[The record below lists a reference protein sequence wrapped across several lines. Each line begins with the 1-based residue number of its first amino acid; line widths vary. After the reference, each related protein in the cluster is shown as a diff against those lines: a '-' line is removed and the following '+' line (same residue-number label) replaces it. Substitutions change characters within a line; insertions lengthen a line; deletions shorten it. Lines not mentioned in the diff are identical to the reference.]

1 MVSFIGLPQ
10 LRAPDN
16 MGVDLR
22 PIGNALGAYFKGET
36 LRRGTAS
43 LADALGGNALSAP
56 SAASPMQGTRSNA
69 LSSTLSGGGMGPP
82 DAMGYGV
89 AGGAKNAMFDMG
101 NLNTQQPTGLD
112 RSQFKAELQDPNT
125 RTKLLA
131 LTHAEV
137 GNQGPDARQAFLET
151 VINRAQARNQ
161 PLSAVIH
168 DQQYFPAITHQ
179 RAARGIDPQTAQEY
193 APILDNVLNGSNV
206 AHYATGNASGTV
218 GFNGG
223 PQTAAYGGERFGVE
237 GPDRNWATKAGL
249 GGQSDSPTK
258 TVWSAASQA
267 PANSSP
273 QAQQPAPQ
281 PYRTADASGGIDPR
295 ILNWVKENPA
305 HPAAQEILGKILE
318 QRTDPMIGLRTQQAQ
333 ANLKGTLSEQDRAG
347 VEHFGKISAAID
359 ELPPG
364 PQRDGA
370 WQSVITRHN
379 AQHPGE
385 HLTQQELDPITGPKL
400 MAAQA
405 GNLAAPDKFTTVGHD
420 AFGSPSYGFVN
431 DRTQEITLAKVPGQ
445 QSTALGADPH
455 ITGEDFLKTID
466 KPIADQVRAIAE
478 GRMPIPGGFALK
490 TPYWQKMMQ
499 NVAQYDPSFD
509 AINYNARAATRKDF
523 TSGKSAQN
531 ITSFN
536 TAIGHL
542 DSLDKSIAGLGN
554 GNYPLLNEY
563 LINPVKSQISPEY
576 QIGVQKFQ
584 TSRLAVAEE
593 LARAFKGT
601 GGSLSE
607 VEHWNGLIGSAKTPD
622 QLHAAVKQAVDLLES
637 RINAVGEGYRRG
649 MGSTADVKDLL
660 NPKARAALQRL
671 SGDAASSDTGDA
683 PVRVSNPDEALKLA
697 PGTVFMTPDGRT
709 KVRP

>member
-1 MVSFIGLPQ
+1 MVSFIGIPG

-16 MGVDLR
+16 MNLDFAPL
-22 PIGNALGAYFKGET
+22 GNALDSYFKQRK
-36 LRRGTAS
+36 LSQGTSS

-56 SAASPMQGTRSNA
+56 SSPTSPMQATRSNA
-69 LSSTLSGGGMGPP
+69 LSSTLSSGGMGPP
-82 DAMGYGV
+82 DAMSYGV

-101 NLNTQQPTGLD
+101 NLSGQHSNNLD
-112 RSQFKAELQDPNT
+112 PDLVNRVKQFEGYTPKAQWDYKQNSNGYGTRAQFPGEQIDQATANQRLNGELGKAQSLVEQHAPNAPDGW
-125 RTKLLA
+125 KKA
-131 LTHAEV
+131 LTDLTYNA
-137 GNQGPDARQAFLET
+137 GDGWARSGLGVAVKNGEYDK
-151 VINRAQARNQ
+151 ARD
-161 PLSAVIH
+161 LFV
-168 DQQYFPAITHQ
+168 QY
-179 RAARGIDPQTAQEY
+179 
-193 APILDNVLNGSNV
+193 N
-206 AHYATGNASGTV
+206 
-218 GFNGG
+218 
-223 PQTAAYGGERFGVE
+223 
-237 GPDRNWATKAGL
+237 KAG
-249 GGQSDSPTK
+249 GQTLPGLVDRRRSDMQMAYDSG
-258 TVWSAASQA
+258 S
-267 PANSSP
+267 ANSSP
-273 QAQQPAPQ
+273 QAQQTAPQ

-318 QRTDPMIGLRTQQAQ
+318 QRTDPMSGLRMQQAQ

-370 WQSVITRHN
+370 WARIITQHN

-431 DRTQEITLAKVPGQ
+431 DRTQKITLAQVPGQ
-445 QSTALGADPH
+445 QSTDPGTGPH

-542 DSLDKSIAGLGN
+542 DSLDKSIVGLDN

-607 VEHWNGLIGSAKTPD
+607 VEHWNGLISSAKTPD

-671 SGDAASSDTGDA
+671 NGDAASPSAGDA
-683 PVRVSNPDEALKLA
+683 PVQVSSPDEALKLA